1 MDLKIQ
7 ANVARRSIDAVR
19 TLAMDA
25 VQKAGNG
32 HPGTA
37 MALAP
42 LAYTIF
48 TRFLRHN
55 PANPQWHDRDRFIL
69 SAGHASI
76 LHYSLLHL
84 TGYDLPMEQIKR
96 FRQSG
101 SITPGHPE
109 HFLTPG
115 IETTTGPLGQG
126 FANGI
131 GFGMAERFLAER
143 YNRIG
148 HEVVNHRTFAICSD
162 GDLMEGVSNEA
173 ASLAGQNALGKL
185 VYFYDDN
192 RITIDGTTA
201 ISFDREDKAKRFEAQ
216 GWHVLQVSDSEDLE
230 ALSEATEQAIA
241 EEERPSLV
249 IVRSHIAYPAP
260 NAMDTAA
267 AHGAALG
274 EDEVRAAKE
283 AMGLDPDESFIVPD
297 EVYEHMDQKAR
308 GRELEE
314 NWNGRFSAWRSEFP
328 ELGEEWDR
336 AWSGQP
342 EPGYEEQLPKWD
354 PAETEK
360 MATRKAGGAA
370 MDAFKNHT
378 PTMIGGA
385 ADLVGSTNTV
395 FSSGGVFSPA
405 NAGRNIAWGIREH
418 AMGSAVNG
426 IALHGGMV
434 RPYGS
439 TFLIFSDYMRPA
451 VRLSA
456 LMGIK
461 VAWIWTH
468 DSVGLGE
475 DGPTHQPVEHYM
487 SLRMIPN
494 LTVIRP
500 ADANETSMAWRSE
513 FPELGEEWDRAWS
526 GQPEPGY
533 EEQLPK
539 WDPAETEKM
548 ATRKA
553 GGAAMDAFKNH
564 APTMI
569 GGAAD
574 LVGSTNTVFSSGG
587 VFSPANAG
595 RNIAWG
601 IREHAMGS
609 AVNGIALHG
618 GMVRPYGSTFLIFSD
633 YMRPA
638 VRLSALMGIKVAW
651 IWTHDSVGLGEDGP
665 THQPV
670 EHYMALRM
678 IPNLTVIRPADAN
691 ETSMAWRSVFET
703 DGPVALLLTRQNV
716 PVLDPGPAEGA
727 LKGAYVREDA
737 DGDADVILIAS
748 GSEVA
753 VALEARKLLAD
764 RGVDARVV
772 SMPSWEIYDAQD
784 QAYKDSVLPPSVEA
798 RVSVEAGV
806 PTGWERYV
814 GFRGR
819 SVGINRYGA
828 STPGEELLAELGISP
843 ENVANE
849 ALDLL
854 GRPERIE
861 EDQSDTPAVSDTDSS
876 EGHS

>member
-1 MDLKIQ
+1 LDLKTQ
-7 ANVARRSIDAVR
+7 ANVARRSIDTVR

-48 TRFLRHN
+48 TKFLRHN
-55 PANPQWHDRDRFIL
+55 PENPKWTDRDRFVL

-76 LHYSLLHL
+76 LQYSMLHL
-84 TGYDLPMEQIKR
+84 TGYDLPLDQIKR
-96 FRQSG
+96 FRQTG

-126 FANGI
+126 FANGV
-131 GFGMAERFLAER
+131 GMGMAERFLADR

-148 HEVVNHRTFAICSD
+148 HVIVDHRTFAICSD

-201 ISFDREDKAKRFEAQ
+201 ISFDREDKGKRFEAQ
-216 GWHVLQVSDSEDLE
+216 GWHVQHVSDSEDLE
-230 ALSEATEQAIA
+230 ALAEATQNAID
-241 EEERPSLV
+241 EEGRPSLV

-274 EDEVRAAKE
+274 EDEIRLAKE
-283 AMGLDPDESFIVPD
+283 ALGLDPDEHFSVPD
-297 EVYEHMDQKAR
+297 EVYEHMNQASR

-314 NWNGRFSAWRSEFP
+314 EWNERFAAWREDFA
-328 ELGEEWDR
+328 ELAEEWEQ
-336 AWSGQP
+336 AWSG
-342 EPGYEEQLPKWD
+342 EPMSGYEALLPKWD
-354 PAETEK
+354 PSETEK

-370 MDAFKNHT
+370 MDAFKDHV

-385 ADLVGSTNTV
+385 ADLVGSTNTT
-395 FSSGGVFSPA
+395 FSGGGVFSPT

-418 AMGSAVNG
+418 AMGSCVNG
-426 IALHGGMV
+426 IALHGGMI

-475 DGPTHQPVEHYM
+475 DGPTHQPIEHYM
-487 SLRMIPN
+487 SLR
-494 LTVIRP
+494 
-500 ADANETSMAWRSE
+500 A
-513 FPELGEEWDRAWS
+513 
-526 GQPEPGY
+526 
-533 EEQLPK
+533 
-539 WDPAETEKM
+539 
-548 ATRKA
+548 
-553 GGAAMDAFKNH
+553 
-564 APTMI
+564 
-569 GGAAD
+569 
-574 LVGSTNTVFSSGG
+574 
-587 VFSPANAG
+587 
-595 RNIAWG
+595 
-601 IREHAMGS
+601 
-609 AVNGIALHG
+609 
-618 GMVRPYGSTFLIFSD
+618 
-633 YMRPA
+633 
-638 VRLSALMGIKVAW
+638 
-651 IWTHDSVGLGEDGP
+651 
-665 THQPV
+665 
-670 EHYMALRM
+670 

-691 ETSMAWRSVFET
+691 ETSMAWRSVFDT

-727 LKGAYVREDA
+727 LRGAYVREDSE
-737 DGDADVILIAS
+737 GGEPDVVLIGT

-753 VALEARKLLAD
+753 VALEARELLAEQ
-764 RGVDARVV
+764 GVSARVV

-784 QAYKDSVLPPSVEA
+784 QSYKDSVLPPSVEA

-806 PTGWERYV
+806 PVGWERYV

-819 SVGINRYGA
+819 SVGIDRYGA
-828 STPGEELLAELGISP
+828 STPGEELLQELGISP

-854 GRPERIE
+854 GRSERISE
-861 EDQSDTPAVSDTDSS
+861 EPGTPAVEDTHPS

>member
-1 MDLKIQ
+1 MDLKTQ
-7 ANVARRSIDAVR
+7 ANVARRSIDTVR

-25 VQKAGNG
+25 VQKAGSG

-48 TRFLRHN
+48 TKFLRHN
-55 PANPQWHDRDRFIL
+55 PENPKWPDRDRFVL

-76 LHYSLLHL
+76 LQYSMLHL
-84 TGYDLPMEQIKR
+84 TGYDLPLDQIKR
-96 FRQSG
+96 FRQTG

-126 FANGI
+126 FANGV
-131 GFGMAERFLAER
+131 GMGMAERFLADR

-148 HEVVNHRTFAICSD
+148 HVIVDHRTFAICSD

-201 ISFDREDKAKRFEAQ
+201 ISFDREDKGKRFEAQ
-216 GWHVLQVSDSEDLE
+216 GWHVQHVSDSEDLE
-230 ALSEATEQAIA
+230 ALAEATQNAID
-241 EEERPSLV
+241 EEGRPSLV

-274 EDEVRAAKE
+274 ENEIRLAKE
-283 AMGLDPDESFIVPD
+283 ALGLDPDEHFSVPD
-297 EVYEHMDQKAR
+297 EVYEHMNQASR

-314 NWNGRFSAWRSEFP
+314 EWNERFAAWREDFA
-328 ELGEEWDR
+328 ELAEEWEQ
-336 AWSGQP
+336 AWSG
-342 EPGYEEQLPKWD
+342 EPMSGYEAVLPKWD
-354 PAETEK
+354 PSETEK

-370 MDAFKNHT
+370 MDAFKDHV

-385 ADLVGSTNTV
+385 ADLVGSTNTT
-395 FSSGGVFSPA
+395 FSGGGVFSPT

-418 AMGSAVNG
+418 AMGSCVNG
-426 IALHGGMV
+426 IALHGGMI

-475 DGPTHQPVEHYM
+475 DGPTHQP
-487 SLRMIPN
+487 I
-494 LTVIRP
+494 
-500 ADANETSMAWRSE
+500 
-513 FPELGEEWDRAWS
+513 
-526 GQPEPGY
+526 
-533 EEQLPK
+533 
-539 WDPAETEKM
+539 
-548 ATRKA
+548 
-553 GGAAMDAFKNH
+553 
-564 APTMI
+564 
-569 GGAAD
+569 
-574 LVGSTNTVFSSGG
+574 
-587 VFSPANAG
+587 
-595 RNIAWG
+595 
-601 IREHAMGS
+601 
-609 AVNGIALHG
+609 
-618 GMVRPYGSTFLIFSD
+618 
-633 YMRPA
+633 
-638 VRLSALMGIKVAW
+638 
-651 IWTHDSVGLGEDGP
+651 
-665 THQPV
+665 
-670 EHYMALRM
+670 EHYMALRA

-691 ETSMAWRSVFET
+691 ETSMAWRSVFDT

-727 LKGAYVREDA
+727 LRGAYVREDSE
-737 DGDADVILIAS
+737 GGEPDVVLIGT

-753 VALEARKLLAD
+753 VALEARELLAEQ
-764 RGVDARVV
+764 GVSARVV

-784 QAYKDSVLPPSVEA
+784 QSYKDSVLPPSVEA

-806 PTGWERYV
+806 PVGWERYV

-828 STPGEELLAELGISP
+828 STPGEELLQELGISP

-854 GRPERIE
+854 GRSERISE
-861 EDQSDTPAVSDTDSS
+861 EAGTPAFEDTHPS

>member
-1 MDLKIQ
+1 MDLKTEQ
-7 ANVARRSIDAVR
+7 DVARRSIDAVR

-25 VQKAGNG
+25 VQRAGHG

-42 LAYTIF
+42 LAYTIY
-48 TRFLRHN
+48 TKFLRHN
-55 PANPQWHDRDRFIL
+55 PENPGWRDRDRFVL

-76 LHYSLLHL
+76 LQYSLLHL
-84 TGYDLPMEQIKR
+84 TGYDLPLDQIKR
-96 FRQSG
+96 FRQTG

-109 HFLTPG
+109 HFMTPG
-115 IETTTGPLGQG
+115 VETTTGPLGQG
-126 FANGI
+126 FANGV
-131 GFGMAERFLAER
+131 GMAMAERFLADR

-148 HEVVNHRTFAICSD
+148 YEVVNHRTFAICSD

-201 ISFDREDKAKRFEAQ
+201 ISFDREDKGKRFEAQ
-216 GWHVLQVSDSEDLE
+216 GWHVQHVSDSEDLE
-230 ALSEATEQAIA
+230 ALVEATRNAIA

-249 IVRSHIAYPAP
+249 IVRSHIGYPAP
-260 NAMDTAA
+260 NAVDTAG

-283 AMGLDPDESFIVPD
+283 ALGLDPDAHFDVPD
-297 EVYEHMDQKAR
+297 EVYEHMDQKPG
-308 GRELEE
+308 GRELEDE
-314 NWNGRFSAWRSEFP
+314 WNGRFDEWREEFP
-328 ELGEEWDR
+328 ELAEEWEQ
-336 AWSGQP
+336 AWSGNP
-342 EPGYEEQLPKWD
+342 VSGYEEKLPRWD
-354 PAETEK
+354 PSETEK

-370 MDAFKNHT
+370 MDAFKDYT

-385 ADLVGSTNTV
+385 ADLVGSTNTT
-395 FSSGGVFSPA
+395 FSSGGIFSPA

-418 AMGSAVNG
+418 AMGSCVNG
-426 IALHGGMV
+426 IAVHGGMV

-456 LMGIK
+456 LMGTK

-475 DGPTHQPVEHYM
+475 DGPTHQP
-487 SLRMIPN
+487 I
-494 LTVIRP
+494 
-500 ADANETSMAWRSE
+500 
-513 FPELGEEWDRAWS
+513 
-526 GQPEPGY
+526 
-533 EEQLPK
+533 
-539 WDPAETEKM
+539 
-548 ATRKA
+548 
-553 GGAAMDAFKNH
+553 
-564 APTMI
+564 
-569 GGAAD
+569 
-574 LVGSTNTVFSSGG
+574 
-587 VFSPANAG
+587 
-595 RNIAWG
+595 
-601 IREHAMGS
+601 
-609 AVNGIALHG
+609 
-618 GMVRPYGSTFLIFSD
+618 
-633 YMRPA
+633 
-638 VRLSALMGIKVAW
+638 
-651 IWTHDSVGLGEDGP
+651 
-665 THQPV
+665 

-691 ETSMAWRSVFET
+691 ETSMAWRTVFDT

-727 LKGAYVREDA
+727 LKGAYIRVEA
-737 DGDADVILIAS
+737 GEGGGDPDVILIGT

-753 VALEARKLLAD
+753 VALEAREVLAEQ
-764 RGVDARVV
+764 GVQARVV
-772 SMPSWEIYDAQD
+772 SMPSWEIFDAQSQD
-784 QAYKDSVLPPSVEA
+784 YKDSVLPPSVEA

-806 PTGWERYV
+806 PLGWERYV

-828 STPGEELLAELGISP
+828 SMPGEELLQKLGISP

-854 GRPERIE
+854 GRSERVG
-861 EDQSDTPAVSDTDSS
+861 EDPGTPAAEDTDPS